1 MTRKTSQEKAIGS
14 LRDQRTGIKDHL
26 SFLRSLKRELKRKPH
41 NLIGEKRLDQ
51 LKSGQIKKCNKNNK
65 KT

>member
-1 MTRKTSQEKAIGS
+1 MRRTQQEKAIGS

-26 SFLRSLKRELKRKPH
+26 SFLRSLKRELKWKPH
-41 NLIGEKRLDQ
+41 NLIGEKRLESM
-51 LKSGQIKKCNKNNK
+51 KNGQIKKCIKNNK